1 MYVYHELLQHD
12 INCIL
17 QRNAWERQN
26 YIKRQHLQS
35 IEINEINL
43 LNECFGGLHHV
54 LRLT

>member
-17 QRNAWERQN
+17 QRNAWERQD

-43 LNECFGGLHHV
+43 LNECFGGLHHA